1 MSWAHL
7 IGIRLCLAVILG
19 IASASARDAEAVR
32 RGRSLYVAH
41 CAVCHQATGRG
52 TPGLYPPLAGS
63 DYLTQPGGRTNA
75 ILAVVQ
81 GLSGKLV
88 VNGATYD
95 NQMPAVVL
103 DDGQVADVL
112 SFVFGS
118 WGNPGGEF
126 QASEIAQVRG
136 SSRFPTFKALSE
148 ASSYPPLPMPPS
160 GWELREHV
168 RLNEFAVRMAP
179 TPDGRGYYL
188 LGQAGTLWRVEL
200 GSRKIQTV
208 FTAGDFTDPTLGSPG
223 TLGMHCDA
231 SGRIWITCNQRQDSQ
246 PLATNHVSIFRTPRP
261 ANNRSLPGKPTL
273 WFRTAYPYGIGPYN
287 HGVSHLAMGP
297 DRKLYVSSGSR
308 TDGGEP
314 GNEANLGRMGETDIT
329 ACLWRMD
336 PESDAPSIEV
346 VARGIRNAW
355 SFTWDDAG
363 RMFSVSNG
371 PDAHSGEEMDVID
384 VTAQQHHGFPYQ
396 FADWPVERK
405 AYPHTPPTPSG
416 VSFMHPVLNDGPDGT
431 AAGSVGA
438 TFDPHSSPAGM
449 IWLGERAPEPWRR
462 SFLVGRF
469 GNLLKLEGDRDVGF
483 DVLAVQPAL
492 EGGLWRAKVR
502 TFLRGLGRPIDL
514 MRLENRVYVLEYT
527 RPTDFRSG
535 RGWLP
540 GRVLELTPKTSRF

>member
-1 MSWAHL
+1 MNPAQFL
-7 IGIRLCLAVILG
+7 VIGLCLAG
-19 IASASARDAEAVR
+19 SFDAAARDAEAVR

-63 DYLTQPGGRTNA
+63 DFLARPDGRTNA

-88 VNGATYD
+88 VNGSSYD

-112 SFVFGS
+112 SHVFNS
-118 WGNPGGEF
+118 WTNPGGEF
-126 QASEIAQVRG
+126 TAEEISQVRA
-136 SSRFPTFKALSE
+136 SSRFPTFKALAD
-148 ASSYPPLPMPPS
+148 ASAYPPLPPAPA

-179 TPDGRGYYL
+179 APDGNGYYL
-188 LGQAGTLWRVEL
+188 LGQAGAVWRVDAS
-200 GSRKIQTV
+200 SRKVQPV
-208 FTAGDFTDPTLGSPG
+208 FVAADYVDPALGSPG
-223 TLGMHCDA
+223 TLGMHCDT
-231 SGRIWITCNQRQDSQ
+231 SGRLWITCNQRQDSL
-246 PLATNHVSIFRTPRP
+246 PLVTNHVSIFRTPPP
-261 ANNRSLPGKPTL
+261 ASNRSLPGKPTL

-287 HGVSHLAMGP
+287 HGVSHLAIGP

-314 GNEANLGRMGETDIT
+314 GNEPNLGRMGETDIT

-336 PESDAPSIEV
+336 PESESPSIEV
-346 VARGIRNAW
+346 IARGIRNAW
-355 SFTWDDAG
+355 SFAWDDAG
-363 RMFSVSNG
+363 RLFSVSNG

-384 VTAQQHHGFPYQ
+384 VNARRHHGFPYQ

-405 AYPHTPPTPSG
+405 AYPHTPPAPPG
-416 VSFMHPVLNDGPDGT
+416 LSFVLPVVNDGPDGW
-431 AAGSVGA
+431 AAGLPGA

-449 IWLGERAPEPWRR
+449 IRLGNGAPQLWRR

-469 GNLLKLEGDRDVGF
+469 GNLLKMEGDRDVGF
-483 DVLAVQPAL
+483 DVLAVEPTQVGNA
-492 EGGLWRAKVR
+492 WRAKVR
-502 TFLRGLGRPIDL
+502 TFVRGLGRPIDL
-514 MRLENRVYVLEYT
+514 MLLRDRVYILEYT

-540 GRVLELTPKTSRF
+540 GRVLELIPKPEGR